1 MATTSNV
8 DLAGD
13 NGADVRPRR
22 LRYPVRWIAGSIGV
36 IIVAL
41 VAALA
46 VSRPA
51 SETLAASPLLGKV
64 APQVN
69 GAGVGGGSWQ
79 LSQFR
84 GKWVLLNFL
93 ASWCVP
99 CRQEM
104 PDLGRFDREHART
117 GDATVVGVRYD
128 PADRNL
134 ARFLV
139 EHRVAWPVIDD
150 PSAVVSY
157 GVRGIPE
164 SYVIDPHGVVRAKI
178 VGQVDAAQ
186 VDKVI
191 ARR

>member
-1 MATTSNV
+1 MAATNNDT
-8 DLAGD
+8 LAGVSA
-13 NGADVRPRR
+13 GH
-22 LRYPVRWIAGSIGV
+22 LRHPVRWVAGSIGV
-36 IIVAL
+36 VIVAL

-51 SETLAASPLLGKV
+51 SETLAASPLLGRV
-64 APQVN
+64 APPVT
-69 GAGVGGGSWQ
+69 GAGVAGGSWQ

-99 CRQEM
+99 CQQEM
-104 PDLGRFDREHART
+104 PALGRLESEHAQS

-128 PADRNL
+128 PADGNL

-139 EHRVAWPVIDD
+139 ERRAGWPVINDT
-150 PSAVVSY
+150 SAVVAY

-164 SYVIDPHGVVRAKI
+164 SYLVDPKGVVRAKI

-191 ARR
+191 AGL

>member
-1 MATTSNV
+1 MAIMSNV
-8 DLAGD
+8 DVAGD
-13 NGADVRPRR
+13 NGADVRRRR

-36 IIVAL
+36 VIVAL

-69 GAGVGGGSWQ
+69 GAGVGGGSWH

-104 PDLGRFDREHART
+104 PDLGRFEAEHARS

-128 PADRNL
+128 PADGNL

-139 EHRVAWPVIDD
+139 EHRASWPVIDD
-150 PSAVVSY
+150 PSAVVVY
-157 GVRGIPE
+157 GVGGIPE

-178 VGQVDAAQ
+178 VGQVDAAR

-191 ARR
+191 AGL